1 MLSCLLSV
9 PETGVDSTQLDCSI
23 GVQYDMCLGHMRV
36 LEKVALL
43 KA

>member
-1 MLSCLLSV
+1 MSV
-9 PETGVDSTQLDCSI
+9 PVTGVDSTQLDCCI

-36 LEKVALL
+36 LEKLALL